1 MTPLEQVYE
10 FTEANELPRPSTPEL
25 PDFATRKLRKK
36 LLREEYNEYLDGEDN
51 DDLVEIAD
59 ALCDIL
65 YIVYGTGITYGLPMK
80 ELFDEVHRSNMSKLG
95 EDGTPIRR
103 EDGKILKGPNYF
115 KPDLASIVD
124 AATNRAPTIDV

>member
-10 FTEANELPRPSTPEL
+10 FTEANDLPRPKTPVL
-25 PDFATRKLRKK
+25 PDFQTRKLRKK

-95 EDGTPIRR
+95 EDGKPIRR

-124 AATNRAPTIDV
+124 TAITQKPFLDV

>member
-1 MTPLEQVYE
+1 MTPLEQVFE
-10 FTEANELPRPSTPEL
+10 FTEANDLPRPKTPEL
-25 PDFATRKLRKK
+25 PDFDTRKLRKK
-36 LLREEYNEYLDGEDN
+36 LLREEYNEYLDGEDA
-51 DDLVEIAD
+51 DDIVEIAD

-95 EDGTPIRR
+95 EDGKPIRR

-115 KPDLASIVD
+115 KPDLASIVG
-124 AATNRAPTIDV
+124 AASNPDLDV